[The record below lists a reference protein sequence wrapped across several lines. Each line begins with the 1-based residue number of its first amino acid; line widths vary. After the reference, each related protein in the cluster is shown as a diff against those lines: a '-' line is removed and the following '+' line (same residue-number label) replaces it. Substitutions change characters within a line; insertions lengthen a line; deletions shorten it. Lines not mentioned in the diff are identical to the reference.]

1 LLIPMPSVPSDRLT
15 PGPETETRVLGN
27 STTQPLTN
35 PMNTDEILN
44 RLRIGLALIVGY
56 ISGHGLARLDEQYG
70 SELFVFGLLLGFFLT
85 RLGFWGL
92 EKLKRRARS

>member
-1 LLIPMPSVPSDRLT
+1 MRSLWHTVRHLT
-15 PGPETETRVLGN
+15 QYLNALP
-27 STTQPLTN
+27 N
-35 PMNTDEILN
+35 PMNTDETLN

-56 ISGHGLARLDEQYG
+56 LSGHGLAQLDEQYG
-70 SELFVFGLLLGFFLT
+70 SELFVLGFLLGFFLT